1 MFAFKKYNAIN
12 NRYLVFTFWHKNC
25 FITFQP
31 IESQNSK
38 TNSENGDNDSLWK
51 GVRNFATMFMEEGL
65 EEGATSEPV
74 AIDGIDYNLGKIQLA
89 LSYDFQS
96 LTLTLK
102 ILQAQQLP
110 AKDFTG
116 TSDPYVKILLLP
128 DKKHKLLTK
137 VKKKNL
143 NPRWNECFLFEGES
157 FLIYITTCYFFNILL
172 NSVHIV
178 FRSFV

>member
-1 MFAFKKYNAIN
+1 
-12 NRYLVFTFWHKNC
+12 
-25 FITFQP
+25 
-31 IESQNSK
+31 
-38 TNSENGDNDSLWK
+38 
-51 GVRNFATMFMEEGL
+51 MEEGL

-102 ILQAQQLP
+102 ILQAQHLP

-143 NPRWNECFLFEGES
+143 NPRWNECFLFEGEF
-157 FLIYITTCYFFNILL
+157 FLIYFAYY
-172 NSVHIV
+172 
-178 FRSFV
+178 